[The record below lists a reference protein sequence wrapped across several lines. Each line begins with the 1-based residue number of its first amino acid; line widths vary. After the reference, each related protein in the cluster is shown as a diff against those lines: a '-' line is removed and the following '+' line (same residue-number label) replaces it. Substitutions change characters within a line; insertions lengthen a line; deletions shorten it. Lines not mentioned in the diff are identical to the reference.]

1 MGATIPKG
9 LNRIAKIGYDQ
20 GHLCINLKCV
30 KRFIGNW
37 YKTKISVY
45 IYVCNHGFIT
55 ELNGF
60 NLSAGKIYAGLI
72 IAENWKAY
80 KASQSKGGN
89 HRMVRFLLPGLKII
103 FPHCFWK
110 LKNM

>member
-1 MGATIPKG
+1 VI
-9 LNRIAKIGYDQ
+9 
-20 GHLCINLKCV
+20 H
-30 KRFIGNW
+30 
-37 YKTKISVY
+37 
-45 IYVCNHGFIT
+45 VCNHGFIT

-89 HRMVRFLLPGLKII
+89 QKFKSFG
-103 FPHCFWK
+103 F
-110 LKNM
+110 